1 MDQTEFINQ
10 VHAFK
15 EELLNEVISFYDHG
29 NKERGRIAFGRWKQR
44 FRQFLKGLVPD
55 EVEHFTQ
62 RTTHLAYVVKPNEH
76 PLDEFMREDGETCI
90 AFLDDLADS
99 AQKGRLEFQN
109 AETAEAESDSD
120 FEDFGILLRKRV
132 FDRDIA
138 RYVGD
143 AKNNNEC
150 LTLLF
155 VDLDSF
161 KNVNDTHG
169 HEAGNDVLRELFTKI
184 QKRTRGKG
192 VAYRVGGDEIVVLLP
207 NYELDEALAIAELIR
222 TDYERSD
229 SGQKYG
235 VTASIGVAIFPNHA
249 SNEKDLLECADAAMY
264 LAKQRGRNA
273 VVVSQSSS
281 QATQAGMHTN

>member
-1 MDQTEFINQ
+1 
-10 VHAFK
+10 
-15 EELLNEVISFYDHG
+15 
-29 NKERGRIAFGRWKQR
+29 
-44 FRQFLKGLVPD
+44 
-55 EVEHFTQ
+55 
-62 RTTHLAYVVKPNEH
+62 
-76 PLDEFMREDGETCI
+76 MREDGETCI

-99 AQKGRLEFQN
+99 AQKGRLKFQN

-192 VAYRVGGDEIVVLLP
+192 VAYRVGGDEIAVLLP

-273 VVVSQSSS
+273 VVVSQSTS